1 MGVLKRVKRIISANI
16 HHLIESAEEP
26 EAAIEQ
32 LLTEM
37 DEGIMNLRKEAAR
50 AIAVEKRLA
59 RRIEE
64 MRARIQG
71 LNEDSER
78 AVKESNDDL
87 ARKLIAERFDE
98 QRVLDELEVQHEKAS
113 TVSDAMKVELSSLEK
128 KMEDARRQK
137 ETLTARKRSAE
148 AEKSSLSGHQRFVG
162 HPESAASLLARTQT
176 ETFSEIEVLEDEV
189 LEMEDET
196 EALREVMKTNPTTEQ
211 TLEDA
216 AREEDIDRVLKEIR
230 ERLKR

>member
-87 ARKLIAERFDE
+87 ARKLLAERFDE

-128 KMEDARRQK
+128 KIEDARRQK
-137 ETLTARKRSAE
+137 EALTTRKRSAE
-148 AEKSSLSGHQRFVG
+148 AEKSSLSGHR
-162 HPESAASLLARTQT
+162 ESAASLLARTQT
-176 ETFSEIEVLEDEV
+176 ETFSEIEALEDEV

-196 EALREVMKTNPTTEQ
+196 EALREVMKTKPTTEQ

-216 AREEDIDRVLKEIR
+216 AREEDIERVLREIR
-230 ERLKR
+230 ERLQR